1 MYNIFIKSQERLLK
15 MKIAKKV
22 LSVFILVVL
31 LPVLFVNL
39 VILVNSYTKPNEVPS
54 FFGWK
59 PFIVL
64 SGSMET
70 QIYAGDLVVVKEVNT
85 NTLKENDIIA
95 FREDDIV
102 ITHRII
108 DIKNENGEIRYITK
122 GDNNNTQDNGY
133 VVPSQVEG
141 LYQFKISRLGNL
153 AMFIQT
159 PIGIIVSLSIP
170 LLILLIIQ
178 VIDTRR
184 EKAYFDEKMDR
195 EKDMQE
201 ELEKLRKQN
210 EELQKEKM
218 NK

>member
-1 MYNIFIKSQERLLK
+1 